1 MEALY
6 SALDAVRELGGHA
19 MDVVR
24 VRFFVARAEDCGKVG
39 AAMRWVGWELRV
51 KDDLPGVTPE
61 WAATMIVVGGSGKS
75 FVDAEVLVEVEMDAY
90 VLRE

>member
-1 MEALY
+1 
-6 SALDAVRELGGHA
+6 VRELGGLA

-24 VRFFVARAEDCGKVG
+24 VRFFVARAEDCGAVG
-39 AAMRWVGWELRV
+39 AAMRYVGAVGAAEEM
-51 KDDLPGVTPE
+51 PGGTLE